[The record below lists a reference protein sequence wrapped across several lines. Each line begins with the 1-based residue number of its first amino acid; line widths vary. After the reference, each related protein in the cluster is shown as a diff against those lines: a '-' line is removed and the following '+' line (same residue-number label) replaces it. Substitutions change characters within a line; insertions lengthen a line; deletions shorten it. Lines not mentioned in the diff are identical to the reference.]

1 MHFSVLLIHENDE
14 SYIMGK
20 RSHEATEDEGA
31 EISINVEFTARQAA
45 KLYKDAIK
53 EDSSIE
59 SRFPTLSEYME
70 VEYSH
75 LTEQDGKYGYSSNS
89 LGMYDWY
96 EVGGRWSNMLPTC
109 KNEKELKRLV
119 DKALNIK
126 DKKIAEKYRD
136 NLDEYIKISEMP
148 LMDACGHLNIGG
160 QNEMLISK
168 DISAQDIINWWKA
181 KDKISKDD
189 EDDVIGRI
197 ITSSVIIEEDGEEEV
212 IDCSEMTDEIFI
224 EKYNYFL
231 KLNKKGR
238 EFKLTILD
246 CHS

>member
-20 RSHEATEDEGA
+20 RSYEATEDEGA

-109 KNEKELKRLV
+109 KNEKRLKHLV
-119 DKALNIK
+119 DKALDIK
-126 DKKIAEKYRD
+126 NKKVQEKFRD
-136 NLDEYIKISEMP
+136 NLDKYIKVSEM
-148 LMDACGHLNIGG
+148 LLIDACGYLNVGG
-160 QNEMLISK
+160 QNGMLISK

-181 KDKISKDD
+181 KYKFSDD
-189 EDDVIGRI
+189 EDVMSRAM
-197 ITSSVIIEEDGEEEV
+197 SYVLIEEDSEEQV